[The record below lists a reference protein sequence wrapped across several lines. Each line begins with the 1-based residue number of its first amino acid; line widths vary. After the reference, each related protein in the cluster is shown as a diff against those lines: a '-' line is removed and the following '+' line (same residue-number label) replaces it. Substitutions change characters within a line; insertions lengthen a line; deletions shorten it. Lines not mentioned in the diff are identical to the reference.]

1 MTLRSRRKTLARL
14 TALGGASLLGCG
26 ALSALKAQAQ
36 VQVAQGRVI
45 EVDVRRFKFT
55 PEEITIKA
63 GEQVTLAFKS
73 LDFFH
78 GFSAPD
84 LGLRADLI
92 PGQVTK
98 VKILIT
104 KAGRVDFLCDN
115 FCGDGHEQMHGVLI
129 VEASAAPQQS

>member
-14 TALGGASLLGCG
+14 TALGGAGLLGYG
-26 ALSALKAQAQ
+26 ALSVLNAQAQ
-36 VQVAQGRVI
+36 GAQGRVI
-45 EVDVRRFKFT
+45 EVDVRRFNFT
-55 PEEITIKA
+55 PEEITVKA

-92 PGQVTK
+92 PGQVIK
-98 VKILIT
+98 VKIQVA

-129 VEASAAPQQS
+129 VEA

>member
-1 MTLRSRRKTLARL
+1 MTLRSRRETLARL
-14 TALGGASLLGCG
+14 TALGGAGLLGYG
-26 ALSALKAQAQ
+26 ALSVLNAQAQ
-36 VQVAQGRVI
+36 GAQGRVI
-45 EVDVRRFKFT
+45 EVDVRRFNFT
-55 PEEITIKA
+55 PEEITVKA

-92 PGQVTK
+92 PGQVIK
-98 VKILIT
+98 VKIQVA

-129 VEASAAPQQS
+129 VEA

>member
-1 MTLRSRRKTLARL
+1 MKLRSRRQALARL
-14 TALGGASLLGCG
+14 TALGGAGLLGYG
-26 ALSALKAQAQ
+26 ALNVLNAQAQ
-36 VQVAQGRVI
+36 AVAEGRTI

-55 PEEITIKA
+55 PEEIKVKA

-73 LDFFH
+73 QDFIH

-84 LGLRADLI
+84 LGVRADLI
-92 PGQVTK
+92 PGQVTR
-98 VKILIT
+98 VKIQVA

-129 VEASAAPQQS
+129 VAA

>member
-1 MTLRSRRKTLARL
+1 MTLRSRRETLARL
-14 TALGGASLLGCG
+14 TAVGGAVLLGYG
-26 ALSALKAQAQ
+26 ALSVLNAQAQ
-36 VQVAQGRVI
+36 GAQGRVI

-55 PEEITIKA
+55 PEEITVKA

-92 PGQVTK
+92 PGQVIK
-98 VKILIT
+98 VKIQVA
-104 KAGRVDFLCDN
+104 KVGRVDFLCDN

-129 VEASAAPQQS
+129 VEA

>member
-14 TALGGASLLGCG
+14 TALGGAGLLGYG
-26 ALSALKAQAQ
+26 ALSVLNAQAQ
-36 VQVAQGRVI
+36 GQGAAEGRVI

-55 PEEITIKA
+55 PEEITVKA

-73 LDFFH
+73 VDFFH

-92 PGQVTK
+92 PGQVIK
-98 VKILIT
+98 VKIQVA

-129 VEASAAPQQS
+129 VEA